1 MENGFLWHRKRK
13 IQNGIMEVAM
23 KVFIIAIVMW
33 WGDISQQPPTDAVEV
48 KTLHGKPLIFRTTE
62 ECYDH
67 VNENLDALKAVG
79 RAYYPTSNAVKTILC
94 VEYNVDQ
101 L

>member
-1 MENGFLWHRKRK
+1 
-13 IQNGIMEVAM
+13 MEVAM

-67 VNENLDALKAVG
+67 VNENLDALKAFG

-94 VEYNVDQ
+94 VEYNVDE